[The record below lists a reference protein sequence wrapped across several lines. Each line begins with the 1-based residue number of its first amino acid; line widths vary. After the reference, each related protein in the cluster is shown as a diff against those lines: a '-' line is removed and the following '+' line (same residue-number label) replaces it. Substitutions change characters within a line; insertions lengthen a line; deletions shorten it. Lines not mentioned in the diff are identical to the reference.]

1 MKLLECSHVDISFLK
16 GALIISPNKASY
28 IITGVSVSLEDFTP
42 WLHLKDPDENGFG
55 GTAIAFDDKLKDWSI
70 QIGNDLYE

>member
-1 MKLLECSHVDISFLK
+1 MKLLDCSHIDISNLK
-16 GALIISPNKASY
+16 GALLISPNKISH

-42 WLHLKDPDENGFG
+42 WLHLKDPDYDELG

-70 QIGNDLYE
+70 QIGNDLYG